1 MIDSRSIAGTILGAL
16 RSARGVNQSVIA
28 TACGRSSSHVSNWEN
43 GRIDIPNQVVG
54 IYSEHLN
61 IPEQEIWDLI
71 NFWQKADDNNPAFQG
86 NTYFYPTFRDQL
98 FNKIKSE
105 YYQEPLNPRTRRDL
119 GRRF

>member
-1 MIDSRSIAGTILGAL
+1 MIDSRSITGTILGAL

-61 IPEQEIWDLI
+61 IPEQEIWYLI
-71 NFWQKADDNNPAFQG
+71 NFGKKQM
-86 NTYFYPTFRDQL
+86 TITLL
-98 FNKIKSE
+98 FKEILIFILHLEIS
-105 YYQEPLNPRTRRDL
+105 YSIR
-119 GRRF
+119 